1 MRMPLSE
8 RPPSNTL
15 QMRVAR
21 FLRDNHSLIAWHD
34 TTNRTKP
41 NASRTR
47 VLRGLTDAQKRANTT
62 RGSTPG
68 LIDPR
73 LGVEGGV
80 VPYPVLG
87 RGRGQNRR
95 LRKDWANK
103 AASAQVDEP
112 RNRYHRTRKDQARH
126 ATLVEEELKDTKEE
140 ELFDGTPDLKHK
152 RKASDEPVES
162 TAHEQAGGPRKKLKQ
177 GSSWVDEEAK
187 TPSEIYGI
195 PLDPALFADTQIGPK
210 NPHYDQPRKGNG
222 AGGILSAGYQVPE
235 KRRAGDKGIPQRVE
249 TLNWDDWLNLS

>member
-1 MRMPLSE
+1 M
-8 RPPSNTL
+8 
-15 QMRVAR
+15 
-21 FLRDNHSLIAWHD
+21 RDNHSLIAWND
-34 TTNRTKP
+34 TMNRGKP
-41 NASRTR
+41 NASRAR

-95 LRKDWANK
+95 LRKDWAST

-112 RNRYHRTRKDQARH
+112 QSRYRRTRKDQARQ
-126 ATLVEEELKDTKEE
+126 ATLVEEELKETKEE
-140 ELFDGTPDLKHK
+140 ELFNGTPVLKHK
-152 RKASDEPVES
+152 RKASDDPVES
-162 TAHEQAGGPRKKLKQ
+162 IAHKQASGPRKKPKK

-187 TPSEIYGI
+187 TPSEIYGM
-195 PLDPALFADTQIGPK
+195 PLDPALFADTKIGPTH
-210 NPHYDQPRKGNG
+210 PRYDQTRKENG
-222 AGGILSAGYQVPE
+222 AGDILSAGYQVPE
-235 KRRAGDKGIPQRVE
+235 KSRADDKGMPPRVE
-249 TLNWDDWLNLS
+249 ILNWDDWLNLP